1 MPAESTVPPDL
12 VIGIDGGGSRTRVA
26 LAGPDGRVVGAA
38 TAGGTNLTTVDP
50 DIVVARVADAIAECL
65 SDLAGGTAAGTA
77 AGTVRLAVA
86 GFAGAGDSEAA
97 AAVTAQA
104 LALAGVACPV
114 EVYSDPELAFAS
126 GSAGPDG
133 LVLIA
138 GTGAAASRIAG
149 WRAAQTVDGH
159 GWLLG
164 DGGSGFWIG
173 AAGARAA
180 LSSLDG
186 RAPATTLVARLAAEL
201 RLTSDVDPTTLRLQ
215 LVRTIMSEPPT
226 ALARFAPAVLA
237 AATEGDPVATRIAAE
252 AVEHLVATVTA
263 LRPTSGEP
271 LVLAGGIANSSLA
284 PQLVAALTE
293 RLGLRTTTVADGLAG
308 AIRLAL
314 NPPPRALG
322 EL

>member
-26 LAGPDGRVVGAA
+26 LAGPDGRVIGTA

-50 DIVVARVADAIAECL
+50 DIVVARLADAIAECL
-65 SDLAGGTAAGTA
+65 SDFEDGAAA
-77 AGTVRLAVA
+77 ATVRLAVA
-86 GFAGAGDSEAA
+86 GFAGAGDGEAA
-97 AAVTAQA
+97 EVTAQA
-104 LALAGVACPV
+104 LALAGLACPV

-149 WRAAQTVDGH
+149 WRAVQTVDGH

-186 RAPATTLVARLAAEL
+186 RAQATTLVARLAAEL
-201 RLTSDVDPTTLRLQ
+201 RLASEIDPTTLRLR

-237 AATEGDPVATRIAAE
+237 AAIEGDPASTRITAE
-252 AVEHLVATVTA
+252 AVEHLVAAVAA
-263 LRPTSGEP
+263 LHPASGEP
-271 LVLAGGIANSSLA
+271 LVLAGGIANSSLG
-284 PQLVAALTE
+284 PQLVTALTE
-293 RLGLRTTTVADGLAG
+293 RLGVRTTMVADGLAG

-314 NPPPRALG
+314 HPPPSALAPT
-322 EL
+322 